1 MSLPTPHAPPCIYT
15 RATNTCLH
23 FTSKPPFSG
32 LGYLFQE
39 GKAGKK
45 RHVLLHAHFFCS
57 HLLPW
62 SHHGP
67 LGTPLWRGNSS
78 FSSTEQPWEFF
89 SFPVP
94 PSLAFM
100 SSLSGQG
107 PPLPPPS
114 PEDSPLKCPQH
125 PRPLPGALHIPL
137 SPPPQA
143 RLLSSLSGRSVA
155 QGADTHESDPPG
167 RLGVAFCCG
176 KAKLPSAGAL
186 ICRQLQTSVG
196 PRLTQPINNG
206 IRALTQTDSPK
217 LSEKGRQRVRGG
229 HVEKQGVTVGE
240 SGKQC
245 WCGEQHGRRRV
256 RRT

>member
-137 SPPPQA
+137 SPP
-143 RLLSSLSGRSVA
+143 SSPPPHKPYFFPLCRGDQSPRVL
-155 QGADTHESDPPG
+155 THTSPTPPG
-167 RLGVAFCCG
+167 GWGWR
-176 KAKLPSAGAL
+176 SA
-186 ICRQLQTSVG
+186 V
-196 PRLTQPINNG
+196 
-206 IRALTQTDSPK
+206 
-217 LSEKGRQRVRGG
+217 
-229 HVEKQGVTVGE
+229 
-240 SGKQC
+240 
-245 WCGEQHGRRRV
+245 GRRSCHQQEL
-256 RRT
+256 